1 MSRREGAKKANAVG
15 TQAQHAANK
24 LSCCYE
30 VVKKRDFP
38 IIYTVVLDIRERG
51 KLEMEIPIDKN
62 KFPVIVI
69 AETCGDYSHYLEF

>member
-1 MSRREGAKKANAVG
+1 MSRKEGARKANAIQ

-24 LSCCYE
+24 LSCCAV

-38 IIYTVVLDIRERG
+38 IICTVVLDIRETL
-51 KLEMEIPIDKN
+51 KLEMEIPIDGN

-69 AETCGDYSHYLEF
+69 AENCCD